1 MGPLPYSVLRTEYSY
16 FIYSIVGSIPFYD
29 SQVQNRSESGDT
41 SLAFVL
47 PWSWRDQARL
57 CPAFLLD
64 VTVSYRT
71 VPGSIHSG
79 YPQSPPTQYQLPY
92 QYRTHTACR
101 SLSLS
106 VSLPPL
112 AHLLLPVFP
121 LFLFL
126 FFFLFFSFLS
136 FLSSPSYHRG
146 FSQLCLDIDRLFP
159 FFWPPQPVFG
169 VLSHGRRQTVRRL
182 WPPESLLRFLAILLY
197 LLLSTLLRLDS
208 IESSSSWCS

>member
-1 MGPLPYSVLRTEYSY
+1 MQYYTDQNPGILALHSSY
-16 FIYSIVGSIPFYD
+16 RGLEGSSEAVPGIPAGCY
-29 SQVQNRSESGDT
+29 RI
-41 SLAFVL
+41 
-47 PWSWRDQARL
+47 
-57 CPAFLLD
+57 
-64 VTVSYRT
+64 VSYRT
-71 VPGSIHSG
+71 RLHPLRISTVTTHAVPVTIPVPNPHGV
-79 YPQSPPTQYQLPY
+79 PV
-92 QYRTHTACR
+92 

-106 VSLPPL
+106 LSLPPL